1 MIEDEKIIDL
11 FFYRSEKAIQELDIK
26 YGKVCHKLS
35 YNILN
40 NKQDAEEC
48 VNDAYLGAWNAIPP
62 ARPIPLL
69 TYICKIIR
77 NISLKIYYRKE
88 AAKRSSHYTIAMEE
102 IEACIADPNTVETEI
117 EARELARI
125 IESFLDTLT
134 VENRVIFMRRYWFSD
149 SYKDIAEFVGLS
161 EKNISVRLTRI
172 RQKMKDYL
180 AEREVFV

>member
-1 MIEDEKIIDL
+1 MIDDEKIIEM
-11 FFYRSEKAIQELDIK
+11 FFLRSEQGLRELDIK
-26 YGKVCHKLS
+26 YGKVCQKLS
-35 YNILN
+35 YNIVN

-48 VNDAYLGAWNAIPP
+48 VNDAYLGAWNTIPP
-62 ARPIPLL
+62 ATPSPLL
-69 TYICKIIR
+69 TYICKIVR
-77 NISLKIYYRKE
+77 NISLKIYYKKE
-88 AAKRSSHYTIAMEE
+88 AAKRNSDYTIAMEE

-149 SYKDIAEFVGLS
+149 SCKDIAEFVGLS

-172 RQKMKDYL
+172 RQKMKSYL

>member
-11 FFYRSEKAIQELDIK
+11 FFNRSEKAIQELDIK
-26 YGKVCHKLS
+26 YGKVCQKLS

-62 ARPIPLL
+62 TRPNPLL
-69 TYICKIIR
+69 SYIVKIVR
-77 NISLKIYYRKE
+77 NISLKIYWRKE
-88 AAKRSSHYTIAMEE
+88 AAKRSGHYKIALEE
-102 IEACIADPNTVETEI
+102 IEGYITDQKTVEDEI

-125 IESFLDTLT
+125 IEEFLDTLT
-134 VENRVIFMRRYWFSD
+134 VENRVIFMRRYWFAD
-149 SYKDIAEFVGLS
+149 SYKDIAELVGIS

-172 RQKMKDYL
+172 REKMKQYL
-180 AEREVFV
+180 IEREVFV

>member
-1 MIEDEKIIDL
+1 MIDDEKIIDL
-11 FFYRSEKAIQELDIK
+11 FFERSEQGIRELDNK
-26 YGKVCHKLS
+26 YGAVCHNLS
-35 YNILN
+35 YNIVN
-40 NKQDAEEC
+40 NRQDAEEC

-62 ARPIPLL
+62 VRPNPLL
-69 TYICKIIR
+69 SYIVKIVR

-88 AAKRSSHYTIAMEE
+88 AAKRNSTYTIAMEE
-102 IEACIADPNTVETEI
+102 IEACIADPNTVEAEI

-149 SYKDIAEFVGLS
+149 SCKDIAEFVGLS

-172 RQKMKDYL
+172 RQKMKSYL

>member
-11 FFYRSEKAIQELDIK
+11 FFNRSEKAIQELDIK

-62 ARPIPLL
+62 TRPNPLL
-69 TYICKIIR
+69 SYIVKIVR
-77 NISLKIYYRKE
+77 NISLKIYWRKE
-88 AAKRSSHYTIAMEE
+88 AAKRNSTYTIAMGE
-102 IEACIADPNTVETEI
+102 IEGCIADPNTVETEI

-125 IESFLDTLT
+125 IEAFLDTLT
-134 VENRVIFMRRYWFSD
+134 AKERVIFMRRYAYAD
-149 SYKDIAEFVGLS
+149 TYADIAKRVGIS
-161 EKNISVRLTRI
+161 EKNVSVRLTLI
-172 RQKMKDYL
+172 RQKMKQYL
-180 AEREVFV
+180 IEREVFV